1 MNMRYGLRTF
11 GLEMVM
17 VAAAVAFLFPVYAL
31 VTLSLKDQRQVAES
45 PLAPPSSPALDNYS
59 AAWTRAELGPALC
72 AQCHGLQAEL
82 LARQGDLEASLHEY
96 ASCRQAWED
105 LGRREDAAE
114 AALEAVLVAA
124 SYSGA
129 PESGKAQFVPSLKLL
144 TNLLEHGRRLLGVD
158 EVNALLVLAEAR
170 IQYLSG
176 DEEKAERTA
185 QRARA
190 WLTRPIGVSGHGGP
204 RRSKRRYWKPQG
216 NALRPLE

>member
-1 MNMRYGLRTF
+1 MPRGALGGATRCSRRCSISPIQTCTW
-11 GLEMVM
+11 
-17 VAAAVAFLFPVYAL
+17 AVWSGRA
-31 VTLSLKDQRQVAES
+31 QVAKVGS
-45 PLAPPSSPALDNYS
+45 P
-59 AAWTRAELGPALC
+59 AELGPALC

-82 LARQGDLEASLHEY
+82 LARQGDLEAALHEY

-170 IQYLSG
+170 IQYFSG